1 VLTFL
6 VLKGVPHDLKWILIS
21 LTGLILLALIVACA
35 QTADPEVEAL
45 QTETDTRALIVDR
58 CSDCH
63 SSDLVFEADYTTEA
77 EWSDLIDEM
86 IDKGAD
92 VSPEEKELM
101 VEYLVAQE

>member
-21 LTGLILLALIVACA
+21 LTGLILLALIVACT

-58 CSDCH
+58 YNDCH

>member
-1 VLTFL
+1 M
-6 VLKGVPHDLKWILIS
+6 
-21 LTGLILLALIVACA
+21 
-35 QTADPEVEAL
+35 
-45 QTETDTRALIVDR
+45 
-58 CSDCH
+58 
-63 SSDLVFEADYTTEA
+63 FEADYTTEA

>member
-1 VLTFL
+1 
-6 VLKGVPHDLKWILIS
+6 
-21 LTGLILLALIVACA
+21 LILLALIAACA
-35 QTADPEVEAL
+35 QTAEPEVEAP